1 MLRLRV
7 DLGFA
12 SGRFMSRISSGWM
25 GNLAHARILLYL
37 STSQEMVRKKGSS
50 RSGKSQG
57 IFSLSQGKFFFLR
70 EVSKNWIF
78 FTNSSTLVS
87 FYGHEM

>member
-7 DLGFA
+7 ELGFA

-37 STSQEMVRKKGSS
+37 STSQEMVRKKDSG
-50 RSGKSQG
+50 SGKSQE
-57 IFSLSQGKFFFLR
+57 ISRLVKENLFLR
-70 EVSKNWIF
+70 EISKNWIF
-78 FTNSSTLVS
+78 LPIQVL
-87 FYGHEM
+87 

>member
-7 DLGFA
+7 ELGFA

-37 STSQEMVRKKGSS
+37 STSQEMVRKKELFKV
-50 RSGKSQG
+50 REKSGNST
-57 IFSLSQGKFFFLR
+57 LRQGKFVFKRNKQKLD
-70 EVSKNWIF
+70 F

>member
-1 MLRLRV
+1 
-7 DLGFA
+7 
-12 SGRFMSRISSGWM
+12 MS
-25 GNLAHARILLYL
+25 NLAHARILLYL

-50 RSGKSQG
+50 RSGESQG
-57 IFSLSQGKFFFLR
+57 IFSLSQGKFVFKR
-70 EVSKNWIF
+70 SKQILDF

>member
-7 DLGFA
+7 ELGFT

-37 STSQEMVRKKGSS
+37 STSQEMVRKKGSP

-57 IFSLSQGKFFFLR
+57 IFSLSQGKFLFKRTKQKLD
-70 EVSKNWIF
+70 F
-78 FTNSSTLVS
+78 FTNSSTLVG

>member
-7 DLGFA
+7 ELGFA

-57 IFSLSQGKFFFLR
+57 IPLYVKESLFLR
-70 EVSKNWIF
+70 EISKNWIF
-78 FTNSSTLVS
+78 LPIQVL
-87 FYGHEM
+87 